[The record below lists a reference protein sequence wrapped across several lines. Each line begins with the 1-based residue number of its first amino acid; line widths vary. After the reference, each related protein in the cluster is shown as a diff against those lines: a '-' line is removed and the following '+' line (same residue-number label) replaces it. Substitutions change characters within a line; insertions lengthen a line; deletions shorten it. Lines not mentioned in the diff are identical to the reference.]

1 MRLRVL
7 GALTNAVSPRATAS
21 DRITRV
27 SRLRAVLVTA
37 TVLFTACTCG
47 GGGPEDGGP
56 GGGAGGGDGGGTG
69 GGASTGRCDVDLS
82 PFIGATTGTVRGRQI
97 TTTAELIGGPN
108 AQGRVGDFLLENER
122 VRVVIQGD
130 GRLFGPLPYGGTILD
145 ADLDRSGADQFGEL
159 GLLYNFGRT
168 VKPDQFEVLA
178 DGSDGAAAII
188 AVSGNDAA
196 NDYLSIRNS
205 LAASLGRVP
214 YADPYVDV
222 PLRITNYFVLNA
234 GERRVRFVTA
244 FCNTSATA
252 EAALAVGDLTD
263 PGYVLEFF
271 NPQSC
276 TDGFGFGGLCA
287 GLDRMRWYGY
297 QGDGVAYGYAPYRP
311 GNSGSPPVAE
321 GQNATLSVAGITGSI
336 IGANGLLGL
345 GSWVRPSTT
354 PRPGELRIPARGN
367 GVVAR
372 DFFIAKDL
380 GDLSNLIETSR
391 AALTGSALASFTAEV
406 KSGGVPVPSARLTF
420 EEASGKAVFLTGADG
435 KTTGQLQTRTFTV
448 SAWAPGHAPT
458 AKQTVT
464 MSEQTPASL
473 TFDLPISRTLTVT
486 VREANGGPMPA
497 KVTVLCTNGP
507 CATPR
512 SQLVLYTDVPKDPLP
527 DFIADIGW
535 VGPSGTATL
544 SLPPDQYL
552 VLVSRGPEYSVFPND
567 YPASPGQAVDL
578 RTANATVNAVLA
590 HVVDT
595 TGWMSADFHV
605 HAVNSPDSIV
615 DNAKR
620 ALTFA
625 GDGLDV
631 IVSTDHDVVTDY
643 APIIQEAGLSPFLAS
658 VVGEEVSPMEWGHYN
673 AFPLALD
680 ATDPVSHGAIDWAG
694 GDGPTLT
701 VGEIFAEARRKG
713 ARTVQVNHPRGT
725 LGGFSFLQVDTD
737 TLATHADPA
746 LLRMPAQPG
755 ATADDTKLIN
765 ADFDTFEVLNPG
777 EDELDG
783 ASMAAHGRLNDW
795 FTLLS
800 RGKLVAG
807 TGVSDTHYALLA
819 TGWRTWVDVGADT
832 PAAFS
837 PVVLSDRVNAL
848 RAVTSNGPFVTL
860 RAYRVDSGGAM
871 VTMPVGIGG
880 TVPPDARDLGVEVD
894 VQVPSYLDVTKVE
907 LYMHVAADDAACPLD
922 PASPEAR
929 TTRVACDGAMNT
941 NWPATSIT
949 ASQAVALTPAD
960 LETAATEAG
969 VSYRRYRKRVTFRL
983 PAPNKDN
990 WLVAFVYGSR
1000 SLAPVLYPYDASP
1013 SRPFAFTNPV
1023 LIDADGNGFDKP
1035 PFQRPKPGPR
1045 KLARARPTAPPL
1057 VPMDEAEI
1065 RRRWRAVFHG
1075 H

>member
-1 MRLRVL
+1 MC
-7 GALTNAVSPRATAS
+7 ATAA
-21 DRITRV
+21 
-27 SRLRAVLVTA
+27 L
-37 TVLFTACTCG
+37 LFAACTCG
-47 GGGPEDGGP
+47 GPGPGDGGS
-56 GGGAGGGDGGGTG
+56 GGGAGGGEGGGTG
-69 GGASTGRCDVDLS
+69 GGAPSGRCELDLS
-82 PFIGATTGTVRGRQI
+82 PFIGSTSGTVRGRTI
-97 TTTAELIGGPN
+97 TSPGELVGGPN
-108 AQGRVGDFLLENER
+108 AQARLGDFLLENER

-145 ADLDRSGADQFGEL
+145 ADLVRSGGGQDQFGEL

-178 DGSDGAAAII
+178 DGSDGHAAVI
-188 AVSGNDAA
+188 AVSGDDAA

-205 LAASLGRVP
+205 LEASLGRVP
-214 YADPYVDV
+214 YADPYVAV

-234 GERRVRFVTA
+234 GEQRVRFVTA
-244 FCNTSATA
+244 FCNTSTTT

-311 GNSGSPPVAE
+311 GSPTVSE

-345 GSWVRPSTT
+345 GTWVRPSTG
-354 PRPGELRIPARGN
+354 PRPGELRIAPRGN
-367 GVVAR
+367 AAVAR

-380 GDLSNLIETSR
+380 GEISTLVEQTR
-391 AALTGSALASFTAEV
+391 AALNGAALASFNATV
-406 KSGGVPVPSARLTF
+406 RVGGAPVPGARVTF
-420 EEASGKAVFLTGADG
+420 EEDSGKAVFIAGADG
-435 KTTGQLQTRTFTV
+435 TTGGQLQARTYRV

-458 AKQTVT
+458 SKQTVT
-464 MSEQTPASL
+464 LSEQQAATL
-473 TFDLPISRTLTVT
+473 TFDLPPSRTLTVN
-486 VREANGGPMPA
+486 VREANGGPLPA

-507 CATPR
+507 CTTPR

-544 SLPPDQYL
+544 SLPPEQYL

-567 YPASPGQAVDL
+567 YPAVPGHAVDL
-578 RTANATVNAVLA
+578 RTADATVNAVLA

-643 APIIQEAGLSPFLAS
+643 APVIAQAGLSPFLAS
-658 VVGEEVSPMEWGHYN
+658 VIGEEVSPMEWGHYN
-673 AFPLALD
+673 AFPLAID
-680 ATDPVSHGAIDWAG
+680 ATDPVSRGAIDWAG

-725 LGGFSFLQVDTD
+725 LGGFTFLKVDTD
-737 TLATHADPA
+737 SMATHADPA

-755 ATADDTKLIN
+755 ATPDDTKLLTT
-765 ADFDTFEVLNPG
+765 DFDTIEVLNPG
-777 EDELDG
+777 EDQLDG
-783 ASMAAHGRLNDW
+783 ASSAARGRLNDW
-795 FTLLS
+795 FTMLS
-800 RGKLVAG
+800 RGLLVAG

-819 TGWRTWVDVGADT
+819 TGWRTWVDVGVDT

-837 PVVLSDRVNAL
+837 PITLSDRVNAL

-860 RAYRVDSGGAM
+860 KAYRVDAGGAM
-871 VTMPVGIGG
+871 VTMPVGLGG
-880 TVPPDARDLGVEVD
+880 TVGPDSRDLGVEVE
-894 VQVPSYLDVTKVE
+894 VQVPTYLDVTRVE
-907 LYMHVAADDAACPLD
+907 LYMHVDADDATCPLD
-922 PASPEAR
+922 PLSPEAR
-929 TTRVACDGAMNT
+929 TTRVACNGAMNS
-941 NWPATSIT
+941 NWPATSVT
-949 ASQAVALTPAD
+949 ASQAVALTAGD
-960 LETAATEAG
+960 LETVATEAG
-969 VSYRRYRKRVTFRL
+969 VTYRRYRKRVTFRL
-983 PAPNKDN
+983 PAPTKDN
-990 WLVAFVYGSR
+990 WLVAMVYGSR

-1023 LIDADGNGFDKP
+1023 LIDADGAGYDKP
-1035 PFQRPKPGPR
+1035 PFRAPKPGPR
-1045 KLARARPTAPPL
+1045 KVSRGKSVPPEL
-1057 VPMDEAEI
+1057 VPLDEAEI
-1065 RRRWRAVFHG
+1065 RRRWREVFHG